1 MRRIGMSAD
10 SGREALER
18 VKARIMAVK
27 GVIGVAEL
35 NGKQKETVARLEG
48 EAMKNVLGGMGRG
61 NNAGLTEALS
71 REVVMVFFVNML
83 FEMPKDASLMLLMCN
98 GQVSG
103 WATEDPDLIKKF
115 KEDKGYIVLSDF
127 FVIRRDAKLSKA
139 SFACGESCFIFNG
152 TQIEE
157 FFKISEI
164 TDHIVAIPSPPGF
177 NFLHEQ
183 FKERMD
189 LSEPKIGGFLL
200 GFNAKPRYK
209 LS

>member
-1 MRRIGMSAD
+1 MSTDLEGGAQ
-10 SGREALER
+10 ER
-18 VKARIMAVK
+18 VKTRIMAVK

-35 NGKQKETVARLEG
+35 NGKQKETVALLEG

-83 FEMPKDASLMLLMCN
+83 FEIPKDANMMLLMCN

-103 WATEDPDLIKKF
+103 WATMDSDLIKKF
-115 KEDKGYIVLSDF
+115 KENKDYVVLSDF

-164 TDHIVAIPSPPGF
+164 IDHIVAIPSPPGF

-183 FKERMD
+183 FKQRMD
-189 LSEPKIGGFLL
+189 LSDPKIGGFIL
-200 GFNAKPRYK
+200 GFNAKPRDK
-209 LS
+209 LT

>member
-1 MRRIGMSAD
+1 MSAD
-10 SGREALER
+10 SGGEAQER

-35 NGKQKETVARLEG
+35 NGRQKESVALFEG

-61 NNAGLTEALS
+61 NNTGLTEALS

-83 FEMPKDASLMLLMCN
+83 FEMPKDATMMLLMCN

-103 WATEDPDLIKKF
+103 WASTDPDMIKKF
-115 KEDKGYIVLSDF
+115 KEDKGHIVLSDF

-152 TQIEE
+152 TQIGVLQDIRDSRSHRCNT
-157 FFKISEI
+157 FATRVQFPVRAVQGKNGFK
-164 TDHIVAIPSPPGF
+164 
-177 NFLHEQ
+177 
-183 FKERMD
+183 
-189 LSEPKIGGFLL
+189 
-200 GFNAKPRYK
+200 
-209 LS
+209 

>member
-1 MRRIGMSAD
+1 MGMSAD
-10 SGREALER
+10 SGREAQER

-35 NGKQKETVARLEG
+35 NGRQKESVALLEG

-83 FEMPKDASLMLLMCN
+83 FEMPKDATMMLLMCN

-103 WATEDPDLIKKF
+103 WASTDPDLIKKF

-127 FVIRRDAKLSKA
+127 FVIRKDAKLSKA
-139 SFACGESCFIFNG
+139 SFACGESCFVFNG

-157 FFKISEI
+157 FFKISEM
-164 TDHIVAIPSPPGF
+164 TDHTVAIPSPPGF
-177 NFLHEQ
+177 NFLYEQ

-189 LSEPKIGGFLL
+189 LSDPKIGGFIL
-200 GFNAKPRYK
+200 GFNTRPQDK
-209 LS
+209 

>member
-1 MRRIGMSAD
+1 MGMRAD
-10 SGREALER
+10 SGVEAQER

-35 NGKQKETVARLEG
+35 NGKQKETVALLEG

-61 NNAGLTEALS
+61 NNAGLVEALNC
-71 REVVMVFFVNML
+71 EVVMVFFVNML
-83 FEMPKDASLMLLMCN
+83 FEMPKDANMMLLMCN

-103 WATEDPDLIKKF
+103 WAAMDPDLIKKF
-115 KEDKGYIVLSDF
+115 KEDKSYIVLSDF
-127 FVIRRDAKLSKA
+127 FVIRRDAKLSKD
-139 SFACGESCFIFNG
+139 SFACGESCFVFNG

-157 FFKISEI
+157 FFKISEM

-177 NFLHEQ
+177 NFLYEQ

-189 LSEPKIGGFLL
+189 LSDPKIGGFIL
-200 GFNAKPRYK
+200 GFNAKPRHK
-209 LS
+209 LT